1 MKSRTLSR
9 SIVVLTC
16 AVAFLFVLGS
26 MAFAGGAREPV
37 DDGVFRIAMLLPG
50 SIDDGGWNQAAHR
63 GLIQL
68 RDGGYT
74 TSFTE
79 GVQVASIDEAL
90 RNYAESGY
98 NLVIGHGFQFG
109 EPALRVSASF
119 PDTYFF
125 VSGLSPADA
134 VIPRNVGFINQKEFE
149 AAYLSGVLAAMETE
163 TGRIGYVGG
172 LEIPSQLANLA
183 AFTTAVQNTNPSA
196 TVNGIMTGTFG
207 DPALG
212 QEAAIALIEGGVDI
226 IMHTADSTGLGV
238 IEAAIEH
245 NIRLI
250 GYGSDQSSLAPEL
263 MMTSLVPNMTQAIV
277 NQVGL
282 IEAGNFG
289 GLWNAGIGEGI
300 IDIAPI
306 ASFVSANTQETVLAL
321 REQIAAGEFQVPEI
335 YERID

>member
-1 MKSRTLSR
+1 MKSRTLSQLF
-9 SIVVLTC
+9 VALTC
-16 AVAFLFVLGS
+16 AVAFLFVLGGT
-26 MAFAGGAREPV
+26 AFAGGAREPV

-50 SIDDGGWNQAAHR
+50 SIDDGGWSQAAHR
-63 GLIQL
+63 GLMQL
-68 RDGGYT
+68 GAEGYG

-109 EPALRVSASF
+109 EPALRVAGSF

-125 VSGLSPADA
+125 VSGLSPAGA
-134 VIPRNVGFINQKEFE
+134 EIPGNVGFINQKEFE

-163 TGRIGYVGG
+163 SGRIGYVGG

-183 AFTTAVQNTNPSA
+183 AFTTAVQNTNPNA

-250 GYGSDQSSLAPEL
+250 GYGSDQSSLAPDL

-277 NQVGL
+277 NQVAL
-282 IEAGNFG
+282 IQSGSFG

-306 ASFVSANTQETVLAL
+306 ASFVKAETQETVIAL
-321 REQIAAGEFQVPEI
+321 RQQIAAGEFQVPEI